1 MWLFMFIMKC
11 FMAEMPRRCDEWRAR
26 SGVSLAQ
33 VWVARSFVYC
43 FTRRRERVSSF
54 YKARGVEARSF
65 SAQDRDA
72 RCRLWS
78 GWSSSSGP
86 SSSSSARRK
95 SSTAEI
101 IQMRSTPSIRRSWS
115 PTHTL
120 HRYLSLYLSI
130 HPSIHLD
137 WQKYWHHFFRTEKT
151 LPNLWQQRWKHNSCI

>member
-65 SAQDRDA
+65 SAQDRDTMLVVI
-72 RCRLWS
+72 RLIFILRTIIFFI
-78 GWSSSSGP
+78 
-86 SSSSSARRK
+86 SAEKVFHSRDH
-95 SSTAEI
+95 SDEINTIHQAELI
-101 IQMRSTPSIRRSWS
+101 TD
-115 PTHTL
+115 THTAQVPVS
-120 HRYLSLYLSI
+120 LSVY
-130 HPSIHLD
+130 PSIHTSRLT
-137 WQKYWHHFFRTEKT
+137 KV
-151 LPNLWQQRWKHNSCI
+151 LAPLL